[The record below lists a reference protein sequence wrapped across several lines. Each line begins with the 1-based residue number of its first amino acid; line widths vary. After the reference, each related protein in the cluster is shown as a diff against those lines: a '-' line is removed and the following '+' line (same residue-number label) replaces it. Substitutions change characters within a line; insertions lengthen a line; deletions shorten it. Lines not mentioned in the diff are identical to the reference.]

1 MKNHVY
7 SHSSLSRSF
16 RAEDFY
22 KDSRLRDD
30 EVYKNEIIESA
41 ITLSRKGVADISLS
55 KTTVKGK
62 SCYSTSLLSERILF
76 RVCASYLKRSFG
88 IYQKNRNKIVD
99 ELVNYLKE
107 GSACRIYRLDIKSF
121 YESCDKNKLSKII
134 EENRSLSFQTK
145 YLVESFL
152 ELCKKN
158 TLRGVPRGV
167 EISSILADISMK
179 EIDSTI
185 NKNENVIYYARYVD
199 DIIIITTSLEDEQV
213 FVHEIEKEMFSRGY
227 TLNTKKQNILF
238 LEKIDTTATQI
249 AFEFL
254 GYEFNINNPG
264 GKANRC
270 NPRNIEID
278 ISKEKLKKLKL
289 KICKSFYSFNK
300 NNDFGMLIDRLTFL
314 STNRK
319 LKKNRDP
326 QVLSGIFYNYARI
339 NKSETSIRM
348 LDYFVLH
355 NALCVSSRLAKMRP
369 PFTLEQKEKL
379 LKISFINGHKKRVFK
394 EFSANRAH
402 KIGKIWK

>member
-7 SHSSLSRSF
+7 SRSSLSRSF
-16 RAEDFY
+16 RSEDFY
-22 KDSRLRDD
+22 KDAKLRDD
-30 EVYKNEIIESA
+30 EAYKNEIIESA
-41 ITLSRKGVADISLS
+41 IALSRKGVADISLS
-55 KTTVKGK
+55 KTTMKGK
-62 SCYSTSLLSERILF
+62 SCYSTTLLSEKILF

-88 IYQKNRNKIVD
+88 VYQKNRNKIVD
-99 ELVNYLKE
+99 ELVSYLKE
-107 GSACRIYRLDIKSF
+107 GSAYRIYRLDIKSF
-121 YESCDKNKLSKII
+121 YESCDKERLSKII
-134 EENRSLSFQTK
+134 EENTNLPFKTK
-145 YLVESFL
+145 YLVESFI

-158 TLRGVPRGV
+158 NLLGVPRGV

-185 NKNENVIYYARYVD
+185 NKNDNVIYYARYVD
-199 DIIIITTSLEDEQV
+199 DIIIVTTSLEVEQD
-213 FVHEIEKEMFSRGY
+213 FIREIEGEMLSRGY
-227 TLNTKKQNILF
+227 VLNKKKQNILF
-238 LEKIDTTATQI
+238 LKKTEKAAAQV

-254 GYEFNINNPG
+254 GYDFNINNLV
-264 GKANRC
+264 GKDALK

-300 NNDFGMLIDRLTFL
+300 NNDFEMLIDRLTFL

-339 NKSETSIRM
+339 NKSETSIKM

-379 LKISFINGHKKRVFK
+379 LGISFINGHKKRVFK